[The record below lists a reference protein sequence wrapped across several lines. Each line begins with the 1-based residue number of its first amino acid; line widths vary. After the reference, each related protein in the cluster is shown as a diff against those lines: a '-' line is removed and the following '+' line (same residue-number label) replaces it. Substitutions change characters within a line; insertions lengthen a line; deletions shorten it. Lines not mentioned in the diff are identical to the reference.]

1 MRGRKRLLRRVLEAE
16 ELLYLETG
24 GEYTLMIR
32 GKGSLLTGALL
43 ELATTS
49 IGVLAL
55 AASARSSIAL
65 PFTPVPFTLQT
76 LVLALII
83 LLRGSNA
90 WRTVV
95 AYVLLGLAGLPVF
108 AYGGGLHYILLP
120 TFGYII
126 GFMAASLLGFFS
138 YDYSLKHYIVLAVAI
153 NIVVYA
159 CGWLWLSAWF
169 TLFQGFSF
177 MDSLRRA
184 LLAGVTPFVLWDL
197 FKALMAAPTA
207 FYLKPMFLKLKLL
220 IKIITEAREARLLAA
235 GS

>member
-1 MRGRKRLLRRVLEAE
+1 MRSKKRLLRRVLEAE

-32 GKGSLLTGALL
+32 GRGSLLTSTLL
-43 ELATTS
+43 ELATTF
-49 IGVLAL
+49 IGVLVL

-126 GFMAASLLGFFS
+126 GFTAASLLGFFNRG
-138 YDYSLKHYIVLAVAI
+138 YSLKHYIVLAVAV

-159 CGWLWLSAWF
+159 CGWLWLSAWL
-169 TLFQGFSF
+169 TLLQGFSF

-184 LLAGVTPFVLWDL
+184 LLTGVAPFILWDL
-197 FKALMAAPTA
+197 FKALIAAPTA
-207 FYLKPMFLKLKLL
+207 FYSKPVILKLKLL
-220 IKIITEAREARLLAA
+220 IKVITEAREAQLLTAE
-235 GS
+235 S